1 MYILVQDILKSEL
14 SHLQRSLSYNVEDGN
29 SYWHNTLIHV
39 LCQNHIL
46 IWMYSRV
53 IETTNALLKYM
64 NKNSQMINE

>member
-39 LCQNHIL
+39 LCQKHIL

-53 IETTNALLKYM
+53 IETTNTFFKYM
-64 NKNSQMINE
+64 NKNPQMINE